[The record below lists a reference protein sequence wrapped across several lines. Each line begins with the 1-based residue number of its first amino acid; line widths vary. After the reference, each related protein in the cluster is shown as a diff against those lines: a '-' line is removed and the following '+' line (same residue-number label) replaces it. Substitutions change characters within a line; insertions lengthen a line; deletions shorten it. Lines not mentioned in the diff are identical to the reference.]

1 MSSKAELTKRYII
14 EKVAPIFNQKGYVD
28 TSLRDITSITGL
40 TKGAVYGNFK
50 DKHELALEAFN
61 YTLRSS
67 IFPLAD
73 QINEAETAKLKMAVI
88 FSYYRKYYDY
98 TLKIGGC
105 PILNVGIDAN
115 HQNPALQT
123 RVLSVIDKLITNI
136 EGIITLGQQ
145 DKEFKPTIDARRY
158 AKRIYSMI
166 EGCIF
171 TAMMQKDA
179 QHIVEMMDYLDEMT
193 KRELY
198 Q

>member
-1 MSSKAELTKRYII
+1 MLSKAEQTKQFII
-14 EKVAPIFNQKGYVD
+14 QKVAPIFNHKGYGD
-28 TSLRDITSITGL
+28 TSISDVTKITGL
-40 TKGAVYGNFK
+40 TKGSIYGNFK
-50 DKHELALEAFN
+50 DKNELAVEAFN
-61 YTLRSS
+61 YILRKS

-73 QINEAETAKLKMAVI
+73 QINMVSSAKEKLTVI
-88 FSYYRKYYDY
+88 FNYYRTYYQH
-98 TLKIGGC
+98 TLDLGGC

-115 HQNPALQT
+115 HQNPALKQ
-123 RVLSVIDKLITNI
+123 RVIQVIEKLIFNVDQI
-136 EGIITLGQQ
+136 IQQGQHEGTFSLEINSR
-145 DKEFKPTIDARRY
+145 KY

-179 QHIVEMMDYLDEMT
+179 EHIREMMDYLDDMT